1 MDFLFAFF
9 DIFGFFGLSEDSL
22 TSRHRSRGS
31 SVGNGP
37 IGMGNGP
44 IGMGNG
50 PIG

>member
-1 MDFLFAFF
+1 MDFLFAFLE
-9 DIFGFFGLSEDSL
+9 IFGFFGSFEAASAGRL
-22 TSRHRSRGS
+22 RSQGS